1 MMRAGGSSA
10 GFGRRLAA
18 LLYDALLLAALLLVY
33 SALAVAINRGH
44 ALEPATGVAWVLYR
58 SGEVAVIATYFVVN
72 WTRSGQTLGM
82 RAWGLHAVDEQGR
95 RLRVLRALLRFVW
108 ATLAWLP
115 GALGVLFLY
124 LDPEHL
130 PLHDRLSRT
139 RLLYVPRRG

>member
-1 MMRAGGSSA
+1 MNGLLPPAPLRLRALAFAYDVLPLLGLWFLAGVIGLALTGGA
-10 GFGRRLAA
+10 LDPHRFAHRILVQALAA
-18 LLYDALLLAALLLVY
+18 ILC
-33 SALAVAINRGH
+33 G
-44 ALEPATGVAWVLYR
+44 G
-58 SGEVAVIATYFVVN
+58 YFVVS
-72 WTRSGQTLGM
+72 WTRGGQTLGM